1 MTETY
6 RPRHICQ
13 AFRIEAPTL
22 RGWHNQAG
30 LNVGDL
36 GSTGRR
42 VYDLAAAA
50 AVGFV
55 ARATGLDGTRGY
67 LTLFAAIDIAN
78 KAAPHLAAL
87 NNAYRAAF
95 GVRMLPE
102 MGRHRPLILCD
113 QLPSGAW
120 EVERHDK
127 LGSAL
132 MRITD
137 VRPALLTLDP
147 GSLLSR
153 ALLAL
158 PAQADVAN
166 TTDEEDA

>member
-1 MTETY
+1 MTESY

-78 KAAPHLAAL
+78 KAAPHIAAL
-87 NNAYRAAF
+87 NQGYRAAF
-95 GVRMLPE
+95 GMNMLPE
-102 MGRHRPLILCD
+102 MDRRRPLILCD

-127 LGSAL
+127 LGSAVE
-132 MRITD
+132 RIID
-137 VRPALLTLDP
+137 SRPPLLTLDP
-147 GSLLSR
+147 ANLLRR

-158 PAQADVAN
+158 PAQAEVAS
-166 TTDEEDA
+166 TTDEDDT